1 LPEGRRFVVEVA
13 AAFGLSFPTL
23 GAFAVAAAG
32 GAFDLGRGPLEAGP
46 TSSASISVS
55 DACRPRGL
63 PAALAQPAG
72 DHHPVADPR
81 GDGGADWRRNH
92 FKEEAGGMGVRV
104 AAGTGVRFISEEGIQ
119 QHPVEDLT
127 ALLARDDGLVWVDI
141 LHCDEAAA
149 KVLSETFGFH
159 PLAIRS
165 CIERNAVPKV
175 RAYRDHIFVVLHG
188 PELGTGGHV
197 HYVELDQFIGP
208 RYLVTVHGPV
218 NPAVTPEAAQ
228 RETRAVLR
236 RLEAGRLRPRS
247 AFELSYAIVSALAQ
261 GQEGF
266 VETVTRE
273 VWPLEQ
279 RVTSGHLGDPEQ
291 FLEELFGTR
300 HALLAVSNMATLGDQ
315 IYGRMSALGRY
326 IPPDCQPLV
335 ADLEDQFA
343 RVAGVADGQ
352 IRYLEGVIEFYK
364 ARTDTKVT
372 IAAERL
378 ALIAVLTLPITA
390 LSSVYG
396 MNVIVN
402 DRTDFPHLAVVLA
415 AMIAISIVLL
425 RWAKQQGW
433 W

>member
-1 LPEGRRFVVEVA
+1 MELCAATGIDVRFV
-13 AAFGLSFPTL
+13 
-23 GAFAVAAAG
+23 
-32 GAFDLGRGPLEAGP
+32 
-46 TSSASISVS
+46 S
-55 DACRPRGL
+55 D
-63 PAALAQPAG
+63 
-72 DHHPVADPR
+72 
-81 GDGGADWRRNH
+81 
-92 FKEEAGGMGVRV
+92 
-104 AAGTGVRFISEEGIQ
+104 EGIE
-119 QHPVEDLT
+119 QHPVDELET
-127 ALLARDDGLVWVDI
+127 LLDREDGLIWVDI
-141 LHCDEAAA
+141 PVCNEAAA
-149 KVLSETFGFH
+149 QVLSNVFKFH
-159 PLAIRS
+159 PLAVQA

-175 RAYRDHIFVVLHG
+175 RAYLDYIFVILHA

-208 RYLVTVHGPV
+208 RYLVTVHGPI

-228 RETRAVLR
+228 RETRAVLGR
-236 RLEAGRLRPRS
+236 IEAGRLGPTS

-261 GQEGF
+261 GQEAF
-266 VETVTRE
+266 VEQVTRE

-279 RVTSGHLGDPEQ
+279 RVTSGHLGDPQQ
-291 FLEELFGTR
+291 FLEELFGAR
-300 HALLAVSNMATLGDQ
+300 HALLAVSNMASLGHQ
-315 IYGRMSALGRY
+315 IYGRMSALGRFV
-326 IPPDCQPLV
+326 PPEGQPLV

-343 RVAGVADGQ
+343 RVASVADGQ
-352 IRYLEGVIEFYK
+352 VRYLEGVIEFYK

-396 MNVIVN
+396 MNIIVN

-415 AMIAISIVLL
+415 AMIAISAILL

>member
-1 LPEGRRFVVEVA
+1 MDVHF
-13 AAFGLSFPTL
+13 
-23 GAFAVAAAG
+23 
-32 GAFDLGRGPLEAGP
+32 
-46 TSSASISVS
+46 VS
-55 DACRPRGL
+55 D
-63 PAALAQPAG
+63 
-72 DHHPVADPR
+72 
-81 GDGGADWRRNH
+81 DGIERHRV
-92 FKEEAGGMGVRV
+92 EEL
-104 AAGTGVRFISEEGIQ
+104 EQ
-119 QHPVEDLT
+119 
-127 ALLARDDGLVWVDI
+127 LLVRDDGLVWVDI
-141 LHCDEAAA
+141 PTCDEEAARM
-149 KVLSETFGFH
+149 LSEVFGFH
-159 PLAIRS
+159 PLAIRA
-165 CIERNAVPKV
+165 CVERNAVPKV
-175 RAYRDHIFVVLHG
+175 RAYRDHIFVILHA

-218 NPAVTPEAAQ
+218 NPAVTQEATL
-228 RETRAVLR
+228 RETRAVLGR
-236 RLEAGRLRPRS
+236 IEAGRLRPRS

-261 GQEGF
+261 GQEAF
-266 VETVTRE
+266 VEQVTRQ

-315 IYGRMSALGRY
+315 IYQRMAALARF

-396 MNVIVN
+396 MNIIVN

-415 AMIAISIVLL
+415 AMLVISAVLL
-425 RWAKQQGW
+425 RWAKRQGW
-433 W
+433 L